1 MFSQEKIFSVFLF
14 WLVMIL
20 PPLAFSQGKA
30 LKKIRVGVPALG
42 MSNIIIFITK
52 EARLFEKYG
61 LDAEVIVL
69 RGSGEASKAMI
80 GGSLQLAPIAT
91 PTVINADLA
100 GADLTILAHT
110 LPGVIHALMVK
121 PEIKRVEDLK
131 GKKIAVTT
139 YGSLTDF
146 LVRHIA
152 RKKGLSP
159 DRDVALIQL
168 GGDNERIAAL
178 KQGAVDG
185 AALSYPGYGRAQK
198 LGFSMLWDS
207 SKEVDYPWMEIA
219 TRRATIEKDRDM
231 VMSYMKA
238 HLEGIAVF
246 KKDREFGKKVIKK
259 TLRLDDEE
267 LVNESYEIFSKA
279 FLPAPYP
286 NIKGMK
292 TSFEYVATT
301 RPEVW
306 NHKPEEFADASF
318 VEELEKSGFIKKL
331 Y

>member
-14 WLVMIL
+14 WLVMVL

-42 MSNIIIFITK
+42 MSNIIIFVTK

-80 GGSLQLAPIAT
+80 GGSLQMAPIAT

-292 TSFEYVATT
+292 TSFEYVAMT